1 MDLKELLQHDQVVR
15 QILATAVLLAV
26 LYGTYLAVRFS
37 VGRGVKRLERRQSYW
52 GLARNLALLAGA
64 VLIGAVWVDELK
76 TVSLLLT
83 GLIAAMLVVNK
94 EIVLG
99 LAGRVLLAA
108 AEPYRLGD
116 RIRIDG
122 TCGDVIDIG
131 LLYTQL
137 MEVGFDGQE
146 LQSTGRIIAIPHLW
160 LTGHAIVN
168 STLGHAYLWD
178 EITLA
183 FPLDVD
189 GAAVARI
196 MEAETTTILA
206 PELAE
211 AQQEVVEL
219 AQRFASRSPPVTPV
233 AYARAVQQ
241 LSGHQVLQITLRFS
255 VPARRRRDLSS
266 RVLIH
271 LLGVLRAR
279 GIPLHTSLYQSVP
292 AAATEQTAATGPA
305 AEARR

>member
-1 MDLKELLQHDQVVR
+1 MNPMDWKDLLQREQVVR
-15 QILATAVLLAV
+15 QILETAFLLAV
-26 LYGTYLAVRFS
+26 LYGTYLAVRYS
-37 VGRGVKRLERRQSYW
+37 VGRSVKRPERRQAYW
-52 GLARNLALLAGA
+52 SLARTLTFLTGM
-64 VLIGAVWVDELK
+64 VLIGAVWLDVLK

-83 GLIAAMLVVNK
+83 GLIAAFLLVNK

-99 LAGRVLLAA
+99 LAGRVLLAV
-108 AEPYRLGD
+108 AEPYRIGD
-116 RIRIDG
+116 RIRING

-131 LLYTQL
+131 LLYTHV

-146 LQSTGRIIAIPHLW
+146 LQSTGRIVAIPHLW

-189 GAAVARI
+189 GAAIVRL

-211 AQQEVVEL
+211 AQQEIVEMAKL
-219 AQRFASRSPPVTPV
+219 FASRSPPVTPV

-241 LSGHQVLQITLRFS
+241 SSGHQTLHITLRFS

-266 RVLIH
+266 RVLLH

-279 GIPLHTSLYQSVP
+279 GIPLYTSLYQTIP
-292 AAATEQTAATGPA
+292 ATGTQPPA
-305 AEARR
+305 DVPP